1 MKKIA
6 SFFIAIML
14 CFTAVIPS
22 FAETADLNE
31 YILSAKKYLETNAK
45 EATDFNDTISFA
57 EAGLVTDIMKIYTV
71 TPDEKNELS
80 LAEFILLQRA
90 FGKDAKISEEAS
102 EDCGDALLKLQKEDG
117 SFSDLKTT
125 VYSVAALLSLKK
137 DTDKSEAPK
146 KINAAVDYIIKSQSE
161 NGEIGDIETSAAV
174 AGILYKYK
182 DSEEASA
189 ALTKLISYFNSFSE
203 SDDIKTLSAAL
214 EGLTDANYQT
224 TTDEMS
230 AIIDKI
236 LKYRNSDGGFSSEI
250 GGKSDVESTKYAFRA
265 LESVRYTVSPINALL
280 NGISFSSSGIDLTQF
295 YPLFIL
301 YGVMALCSVGLWIF
315 IFKRKPRTGT
325 LDDSKKA
332 SEEKFANVKKLS
344 DEDGT
349 QEEQS

>member
-1 MKKIA
+1 MKKVA
-6 SFFIAIML
+6 SFLIAIIF
-14 CFTAVIPS
+14 CITAVIPS
-22 FAETADLNE
+22 FAETVDLKE
-31 YILSAKKYLETNAK
+31 YISSAKKYLEENAK

-57 EAGLVTDIMKIYTV
+57 EAGLVNDIMKIYTI
-71 TPDEKNELS
+71 TPDEQNALS
-80 LAEFILLQRA
+80 LAEYILLQRA
-90 FGKDAKISEEAS
+90 FGKDAKISESPS
-102 EDCGDALLKLQKEDG
+102 EDYGDALLKLQQEDG
-117 SFSDLKTT
+117 GFSDIKTT

-137 DTDKSEAPK
+137 DEK
-146 KINAAVDYIIKSQSE
+146 KGESPAKITAAVNYIIKMQSE
-161 NGEIGDIETSAAV
+161 NGEIGDIETSAA
-174 AGILYKYK
+174 ATGILYKYK
-182 DSEEASA
+182 NSAEASG

-203 SDDIKTLSAAL
+203 SDDIKTLSVSLA
-214 EGLTDANYQT
+214 GLTDANYQT

-236 LKYRNSDGGFSSEI
+236 LEYRNGDGGFSSEK
-250 GGKSDVESTKYAFRA
+250 GGKSDVESTKYAFMA

-344 DEDGT
+344 DEDGA
-349 QEEQS
+349 QEDKS